1 MISRILAAAAE
12 GEAAPNPL
20 LPASYDI
27 LWSSVVFFIL
37 LAFFWFKVLP
47 NFKKT
52 LDARTEAIEGRLEAA
67 EKAQAEA
74 AAKTANIEAEQSAA
88 RAEAAEIREAA
99 RAEGAVILAE
109 LKEQAA
115 AEAAR
120 LTANAKSQIEA
131 ERQAALISLRA
142 EVGTLAIDLASSVVG
157 ASLQN
162 DKVASSVVDQFL
174 ADLEASDKSPK
185 ANAGEKN

>member
-1 MISRILAAAAE
+1 MISRILAATEETVAK
-12 GEAAPNPL
+12 NPL
-20 LPASYDI
+20 IPESYDL
-27 LWSSVVFFIL
+27 LWSSVVFVIL

-74 AAKTANIEAEQSAA
+74 AAKTANIEAEQAEA
-88 RAEAAEIREAA
+88 RAEAAKIREEA

-109 LKEQAA
+109 LKEQAS

-120 LTANAKSQIEA
+120 LTATAKSQIEA

-142 EVGTLAIDLASSVVG
+142 EVGSLAIDLASSVVG
-157 ASLQN
+157 ASLKN
-162 DKVASSVVDQFL
+162 DKVASGVVDQFL
-174 ADLEASDKSPK
+174 SELDASDNASKSK
-185 ANAGEKN
+185 AGNK

>member
-1 MISRILAAAAE
+1 MIIRILANAAE

-20 LPASYDI
+20 IPASYDL
-27 LWSSVVFFIL
+27 LWSSVVFVIL

-74 AAKTANIEAEQSAA
+74 AAKTANIEAEQAEA
-88 RAEAAEIREAA
+88 RADAAKIREEA
-99 RAEGAVILAE
+99 RAEGAAILAE
-109 LKEQAA
+109 LKEQAS

-120 LTANAKSQIEA
+120 LTATAKSQIEA

-142 EVGTLAIDLASSVVG
+142 EVGSLAIDLASSVVG
-157 ASLQN
+157 ASLKN
-162 DKVASSVVDQFL
+162 EKVATGVVDQFL
-174 ADLEASDKSPK
+174 AELE
-185 ANAGEKN
+185 AGEKAGKKN

>member
-1 MISRILAAAAE
+1 MISRILAAAEE
-12 GEAAPNPL
+12 GAAKNPL
-20 LPASYDI
+20 IPESYDL

-74 AAKTANIEAEQSAA
+74 AAKTANIEAEQAAA
-88 RAEAAEIREAA
+88 RAEASEIREAA

-109 LKEQAA
+109 LKEQAS

-120 LTANAKSQIEA
+120 LTATAKTQIEA
-131 ERQAALISLRA
+131 ERQSALISLRA
-142 EVGTLAIDLASSVVG
+142 EVGSLAIDLASSVVG

-174 ADLEASDKSPK
+174 ADLESNDSSATSK
-185 ANAGEKN
+185 AGKKN

>member
-12 GEAAPNPL
+12 EGTKNPL
-20 LPASYDI
+20 LPAAYDI
-27 LWSSVVFFIL
+27 LWSSVVFVIL
-37 LAFFWFKVLP
+37 LTFFWFKVLP

-52 LDARTEAIEGRLEAA
+52 LDARTEAIEGRLAAA

-74 AAKTANIEAEQSAA
+74 AAKTANIEAAQAEA
-88 RAEAAEIREAA
+88 RAEAAKIRDEA
-99 RAEGAVILAE
+99 RAEGAAILAE

-115 AEAAR
+115 SEAAR
-120 LTANAKSQIEA
+120 LTATAKAQIEA

-157 ASLQN
+157 ASLKN
-162 DKVASSVVDQFL
+162 DKVAAGVVDQFL
-174 ADLEASDKSPK
+174 ADLEASDK
-185 ANAGEKN
+185 AGKKK

>member
-1 MISRILAAAAE
+1 MPFAPEGNLRYTRSLLILE
-12 GEAAPNPL
+12 
-20 LPASYDI
+20 
-27 LWSSVVFFIL
+27 V

-88 RAEAAEIREAA
+88 RAEASQIREAA

-109 LKEQAA
+109 LKEQAS

-120 LTANAKSQIEA
+120 LTATAKAQIEA

-142 EVGTLAIDLASSVVG
+142 EVGSLAIDLASSVVG

-162 DKVASSVVDQFL
+162 DKIATSVVDQFL
-174 ADLEASDKSPK
+174 ADLESSDTK
-185 ANAGEKN
+185 AGKKN